1 MSSFP
6 TRFDVIVVG
15 AGHAGCEAAL
25 AASRMGARVL
35 LTTMQCDT
43 IAQMSCNPAI
53 GGVAKGHLV
62 REIDAMGGA
71 MARAID
77 ATGIQFRMLNTRKGP
92 AVRSPRA
99 QADKRAYAA
108 WMKRAVEEA
117 PGVTLR
123 QDIVEE
129 VVVEGGKAR
138 GVRGKTGW
146 LYEADA
152 VIVTTGTF
160 MKGLIHIGE
169 RKLTGGRASEPSAEN
184 ISDSLRALGFRVERF
199 KTGTPPRLNG
209 RTVDTTN
216 LQLQPGDAEP
226 RPFSFETTFLHVEQV
241 PCWITWTNGRTHAI
255 LRENLHR
262 APLLTGQ
269 IEAVGPRYC
278 PSIETKITRFAEKDR
293 HQIFL
298 EPEGRE
304 THEVYVNGVSTSFPP
319 DVQEA
324 MIRSIAGLEGAE
336 IMRYGY
342 AVEYDY
348 VPPTQLHPTLETKRV
363 AGLYFAGQING
374 TSGYEEAAMQGLI
387 AGANAAGKIAGRP
400 ELVLARNEA
409 YGGVL
414 VDDIVTQGVREP
426 YRVFTSRAEH
436 RLLLRA
442 DNADR
447 RLTAKA
453 RAHGLIPDARWRA
466 FEAKEASISTALELL
481 PRKFRDG
488 HSAAEWLRR
497 PEVGWKDLEEAFP
510 EIRALGLDA
519 AAAEQVELGLKYDGY
534 IVRQEASVE
543 RFRKMESRTIPEGFD
558 FSGVHQLRAEARE
571 RLDEIRPRT
580 LGQASR
586 VAGVRPADLTLLA
599 LALGR
604 GKRVSPKRDGGA
616 EVGGAEGRS
625 GNGR

>member
-1 MSSFP
+1 MPTPFP
-6 TRFDVIVVG
+6 TSFDILVIG

-25 AASRMGARVL
+25 AAARMGARVL
-35 LTTMQCDT
+35 LTTMQVDT
-43 IAQMSCNPAI
+43 VAQMSCNPAI

-71 MARAID
+71 MAEAID
-77 ATGIQFRMLNTRKGP
+77 ATGIQFRELNTRKGP

-99 QADKRAYAA
+99 QADKKAYQQ
-108 WMKRAVEEA
+108 WMKNRIEET
-117 PGVTLR
+117 PGITLR
-123 QDIVEE
+123 QDIVDE

-138 GVRGKTGW
+138 GAVAKSGW
-146 LYEADA
+146 FYRADA

-169 RKLTGGRASEPSAEN
+169 RKQTGGRASEPTAEN

-209 RTVDTTN
+209 RTMDYAKLTLQAGDTD
-216 LQLQPGDAEP
+216 PK
-226 RPFSFETTFLHVEQV
+226 PFSFLSDGLSLSQV
-241 PCWITWTNGRTHAI
+241 PCWITHTNERTHEI
-255 LRENLHR
+255 LRANLHR

-278 PSIETKITRFAEKDR
+278 PSIETKIQRFASKER

-298 EPEGRE
+298 EPEGRN

-324 MIRSIAGLEGAE
+324 MIRSIEGLESAE

-348 VPPTQLHPTLETKRV
+348 VPPTQLWPTLETKLV

-374 TSGYEEAAMQGLI
+374 TSGYEEAAMQGLL
-387 AGANAAGKIAGRP
+387 AGANAAGKLAGQFAF
-400 ELVLARNEA
+400 VLSRDEA

-453 RAHGLIPDARWRA
+453 RAHGLVPDGRWKR
-466 FEAKEASISTALELL
+466 FEEKEAAIAGVLELL
-481 PRKFRDG
+481 PRRFRDG
-488 HSAAEWLRR
+488 HSALEWLRR
-497 PEVGWKDLEEAFP
+497 PEVGWAAMTESFP
-510 EIRALGLDA
+510 ELRELGLGA
-519 AAAEQVELGLKYDGY
+519 QAAEQVELEVKYAGY
-534 IVRQEASVE
+534 IRRQEAAVE
-543 RFRKMESRTIPEGFD
+543 RFRKMESRRIPAGFD
-558 FSGVHQLRAEARE
+558 YAEVHQLRAEARE
-571 RLDEIRPRT
+571 RLEEVRPAT

-586 VAGVRPADLTLLA
+586 VGGVRPADVSLLVLA
-599 LALGR
+599 LSRAARLL
-604 GKRVSPKRDGGA
+604 S
-616 EVGGAEGRS
+616 
-625 GNGR
+625 

>member
-1 MSSFP
+1 MQPFP
-6 TRFDVIVVG
+6 GHFDVLVIG

-25 AASRMGARVL
+25 AAARMGARVL
-35 LTTMQCDT
+35 LTTMQLDT
-43 IAQMSCNPAI
+43 VAQMSCNPAI

-71 MARAID
+71 MAEAID
-77 ATGIQFRMLNTRKGP
+77 ATGIQFRELNTRKGP

-99 QADKRAYAA
+99 QADKKAYQQ
-108 WMKRAVEEA
+108 WMKRRVEET
-117 PGVTLR
+117 PGITLR
-123 QDIVEE
+123 QDIVDEI
-129 VVVEGGKAR
+129 VVEDGRAR
-138 GVRGKTGW
+138 GAAAKSGW
-146 LYEADA
+146 VYRADA

-169 RKLTGGRASEPSAEN
+169 RKQTGGRASEPTAEN

-209 RTVDTTN
+209 RTMDSSK
-216 LQLQPGDAEP
+216 LELQPGDADP
-226 RPFSFETTFLHVEQV
+226 KPFSFLSDRLSLAQV
-241 PCWITWTNGRTHAI
+241 PCWITYTNERTHEI
-255 LRENLHR
+255 LRANLHR

-278 PSIETKITRFAEKDR
+278 PSIETKIQRFADKQR
-293 HQIFL
+293 HQLFL

-324 MIRSIAGLEGAE
+324 MIRSIAGLEGAG

-348 VPPTQLHPTLETKRV
+348 VPPTQLWPTLETKLV
-363 AGLYFAGQING
+363 KGLYFAGQING
-374 TSGYEEAAMQGLI
+374 TSGYEEAAMQGLL
-387 AGANAAGKIAGRP
+387 AGANAAGALAGRP
-400 ELVLARNEA
+400 GFVLARDEA

-436 RLLLRA
+436 RLVLRA

-447 RLTAKA
+447 RLTRRA
-453 RAHGLIPDARWRA
+453 RAQGLVPDGRWKRFEEKESAIAR
-466 FEAKEASISTALELL
+466 ALEVL
-481 PRKFRDG
+481 PRRHRDG
-488 HSAAEWLRR
+488 HSALQWLRR
-497 PEVGWKDLEEAFP
+497 PDVDWAALEAAFP
-510 EIRALGLDA
+510 EVAALGTGA
-519 AAAEQVELGLKYDGY
+519 QAAEQVELEAKYAGY
-534 IVRQEASVE
+534 IERQAAAMQ
-543 RFRKMESRTIPEGFD
+543 RFRRMEDRRIPVDFD
-558 FSGVHQLRAEARE
+558 YSGVHQLRAEARE
-571 RLDEIRPRT
+571 RLSEVRPVT

-586 VAGVRPADLTLLA
+586 VGGVRPADISLLVLA
-599 LALGR
+599 LSR
-604 GKRVSPKRDGGA
+604 GGDARGDRVTR
-616 EVGGAEGRS
+616 R
-625 GNGR
+625 

>member
-1 MSSFP
+1 MQPFP
-6 TRFDVIVVG
+6 GHFDVLVIG

-25 AASRMGARVL
+25 AAARMGARVL
-35 LTTMQCDT
+35 LTTMQLDT
-43 IAQMSCNPAI
+43 VAQMSCNPAI

-71 MARAID
+71 MAEAID
-77 ATGIQFRMLNTRKGP
+77 ATGIQFRELNTRKGP

-99 QADKRAYAA
+99 QADKKAYQQ
-108 WMKRAVEEA
+108 WMKQRVEDT
-117 PGVTLR
+117 PGITLR
-123 QDIVEE
+123 QDIVDEI
-129 VVVEGGKAR
+129 VVEDGRAR
-138 GVRGKTGW
+138 GAAAKSGW
-146 LYEADA
+146 VYRADA

-169 RKLTGGRASEPSAEN
+169 RKQTGGRASEPTAEN

-209 RTVDTTN
+209 RTMDYSK
-216 LQLQPGDAEP
+216 LELQPGDTDP
-226 RPFSFETTFLHVEQV
+226 KPFSFLSDGLSLSQV
-241 PCWITWTNGRTHAI
+241 PCWITYTNERTHEI
-255 LRENLHR
+255 LRANLHR

-278 PSIETKITRFAEKDR
+278 PSIETKIERFAGKDR
-293 HQIFL
+293 HQLFL
-298 EPEGRE
+298 EPEGRA

-348 VPPTQLHPTLETKRV
+348 VPPTQLWPTLETKIV
-363 AGLYFAGQING
+363 KGLYFAGQING
-374 TSGYEEAAMQGLI
+374 TSGYEEAAMQGLL
-387 AGANAAGKIAGRP
+387 AGANAAGALAGKP
-400 ELVLARNEA
+400 GFVLARDEA

-436 RLLLRA
+436 RLVLRA

-447 RLTAKA
+447 RLTRKA
-453 RAHGLIPDARWRA
+453 RAHGLVPDGRWRR
-466 FEAKEASISTALELL
+466 FEEKEAAIARALEVL
-481 PRKFRDG
+481 PRKHRDG
-488 HSAAEWLRR
+488 HSALEWLRR
-497 PEVGWKDLEEAFP
+497 PGTDWVALGAAFP
-510 EIRALGLDA
+510 GLAALDVGA
-519 AAAEQVELGLKYDGY
+519 QAAEQVELEVKYAGY
-534 IVRQEASVE
+534 IERQAAAVR
-543 RFRKMESRTIPEGFD
+543 RFRKMEDRRIPADFD
-558 FSGVHQLRAEARE
+558 YARVHQLRAEARE
-571 RLDEIRPRT
+571 RLAEVRPLT

-586 VAGVRPADLTLLA
+586 VGGVRPADISLLVLA
-599 LALGR
+599 LSRPGDTR
-604 GKRVSPKRDGGA
+604 GDAVTRR
-616 EVGGAEGRS
+616 
-625 GNGR
+625 